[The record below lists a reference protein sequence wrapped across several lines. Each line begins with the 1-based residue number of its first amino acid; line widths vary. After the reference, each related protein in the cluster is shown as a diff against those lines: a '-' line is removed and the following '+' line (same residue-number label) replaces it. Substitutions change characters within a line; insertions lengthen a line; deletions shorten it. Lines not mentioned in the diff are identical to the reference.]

1 MCTHRGGLIQATTSA
16 PAAQMSLR
24 EAIAA
29 AQRGERPTPSEDTMT
44 DQQRN
49 EAYREIRKLIY
60 GHRTAQSFDE
70 NGSGWEK
77 LSNTSWRFDADRALP
92 DGVLRTGVGAMVRTT
107 VDARGKLAYEVK
119 SWTGRSEGPW
129 RTFPTVTAADDEARK
144 EMAYRLDQHKK
155 GIVLPQNR
163 WKY

>member
-1 MCTHRGGLIQATTSA
+1 
-16 PAAQMSLR
+16 MSLN
-24 EAIAA
+24 ELIAE
-29 AQRGERPTPSEDTMT
+29 AQRGEGPMPSEETMT

-60 GHRTAQSFDE
+60 GHRTARSFDE
-70 NGSGWEK
+70 AGSGWEK
-77 LSNTSWRFDADRALP
+77 LSNNAWQFDADRALP
-92 DGVLRTGVGAMVRTT
+92 SGVLRTGVGAMVRTN
-107 VDARGKLAYEVK
+107 VDARGKLVYEVK

-129 RTFPTVTAADDEARK
+129 RPYNSVTAADDAARK

-163 WKY
+163 WKYD